1 MVMLMAAALTLAIV
15 TQDQAALRAAPKDS
29 AQQQAVLW
37 QGDSLEIRG
46 EKQDFLQVYDYRR
59 ERAGYIRAAQVRKV
73 SLEATDAPELLSV
86 VRFLRD
92 TPGAESLGISYAAA
106 YLKAAPAA
114 AITAEPFDA
123 LGTMADRLARR
134 ASAKQSK
141 QGDVVIAAHLEAA
154 ARYGVGIRSFE
165 REGRMQLC
173 YDGEAFRRVLAMT
186 SASQSQRAAAVL
198 GLTRQECVDPALG
211 PGARVALDDWRA
223 EVLERVEL
231 KDLPVH
237 VKNRVHMRRAMAWSS
252 VAFARARKGLSATEA
267 GQRALDELGMVE
279 PAELSEDDAA
289 AYAEAGVR
297 AGSVRWAAEAGSG
310 AAAPQSSAAPM
321 QATKAGFRQAAGGQA
336 ASVATI
342 NGVGAAVGA
351 AHGGLGVVAVA
362 GQPGETCVLLVDG
375 KHDQQ
380 HPLARRCSYG
390 VVWVASARGNAQGT
404 ALALAVQ
411 PVDGWREMW
420 LFHQTSGGWLV
431 DMLPPAAADP
441 DIGYAEFAG
450 WVPGTQNMLVAR
462 EARVDGRFKRSF
474 ELVEINTL
482 ATLKSADKPSSLS
495 LFYRWQDPA
504 WKRQTVALR

>member
-1 MVMLMAAALTLAIV
+1 MVMLMAAAVTLAIV

-73 SLEATDAPELLSV
+73 SLEAVDAPELLSV

-114 AITAEPFDA
+114 SITAEPFDA

-134 ASAKQSK
+134 ASAKQGK
-141 QGDVVIAAHLEAA
+141 QGDVVIAAHLEAVA
-154 ARYGVGIRSFE
+154 QYGVGIRSFE

-173 YDGEAFRRVLAMT
+173 YDGEAFRRVLAMA
-186 SASQSQRAAAVL
+186 SAQPQQRAAAAL

-211 PGARVALDDWRA
+211 PGARVALDDWRSQ
-223 EVLERVEL
+223 VLERMDM
-231 KDLPVH
+231 KDLPGH
-237 VKNRVHMRRAMAWSS
+237 VKNRVRMRRAMVWSS
-252 VAFARARKGLSATEA
+252 VAFERARKGQSFSEA
-267 GQRALDELGMVE
+267 GQRALDELGMVD
-279 PAELSEDDAA
+279 PADLTEDDAT

-297 AGSVRWAAEAGSG
+297 VGSARWAAELGNAGAVAGG
-310 AAAPQSSAAPM
+310 AQSSAA
-321 QATKAGFRQAAGGQA
+321 AGLLR
-336 ASVATI
+336 
-342 NGVGAAVGA
+342 
-351 AHGGLGVVAVA
+351 VAVVT
-362 GQPGETCVLLVDG
+362 GQPGETCVLLIDD

-380 HPLARRCSYG
+380 HALARRCSYG
-390 VVWVASARGNAQGT
+390 VVWPASARANAQGS
-404 ALALAVQ
+404 ALAMAVQ
-411 PVDGWREMW
+411 PMDGWREMW
-420 LFHQTSGGWLV
+420 LFHQTRDGWLV
-431 DMLPPAAADP
+431 DVLPPAAADP
-441 DIGYAEFAG
+441 DLGYVEFAG
-450 WVPGTQNMLVAR
+450 WVPGTQSMLVAR

-474 ELVEINTL
+474 ELVDINTL
-482 ATLKSADKPSSLS
+482 ATLKSADKPSSLN

>member
-1 MVMLMAAALTLAIV
+1 MLMAAALTLAIV

-73 SLEATDAPELLSV
+73 SLEAVDAPELLSV

-114 AITAEPFDA
+114 SITAEPFDA

-134 ASAKQSK
+134 ASAKQGK
-141 QGDVVIAAHLEAA
+141 QGDAVIAAHLEAVA
-154 ARYGVGIRSFE
+154 QYGVGIRSFE

-173 YDGEAFRRVLAMT
+173 YDGEAFRRVLAMA
-186 SASQSQRAAAVL
+186 SAQPQQRVSAAL

-211 PGARVALDDWRA
+211 PGARVALDDWRSQ
-223 EVLERVEL
+223 VLERVDM
-231 KDLPVH
+231 KDLPGH
-237 VKNRVHMRRAMAWSS
+237 VKNRVRMRRAMVWSS
-252 VAFARARKGLSATEA
+252 VAFERARKGQSFSEA

-279 PAELSEDDAA
+279 PADLAEDDAS

-297 AGSVRWAAEAGSG
+297 VGSARWAAELGNVGGVAGG
-310 AAAPQSSAAPM
+310 AQSSAA
-321 QATKAGFRQAAGGQA
+321 AGGLR
-336 ASVATI
+336 VA
-342 NGVGAAVGA
+342 
-351 AHGGLGVVAVA
+351 LVA
-362 GQPGETCVLLVDG
+362 GQPGETCVQLVDD

-380 HPLARRCSYG
+380 HALARRCSYG
-390 VVWVASARGNAQGT
+390 VVWPASARANAQGS
-404 ALALAVQ
+404 ALAMAVQ
-411 PVDGWREMW
+411 PMDGWREMW
-420 LFHQTSGGWLV
+420 LFHQTRDGWLV
-431 DMLPPAAADP
+431 DVLPPAAADP
-441 DIGYAEFAG
+441 DLGYVEFAG

-474 ELVEINTL
+474 ELVDINTL

-504 WKRQTVALR
+504 WKRQTIALR

>member
-15 TQDQAALRAAPKDS
+15 TQDQTALRAAPKDS

-73 SLEATDAPELLSV
+73 SLEAADAPELLSV

-141 QGDVVIAAHLEAA
+141 QGDMAIAAHLEVV

-173 YDGEAFRRVLAMT
+173 YDGEAFRRVLAMA
-186 SASQSQRAAAVL
+186 SASQPQRAAAAL

-223 EVLERVEL
+223 EVLERVEF
-231 KDLPVH
+231 KDLPAH
-237 VKNRVHMRRAMAWSS
+237 VKNRVHMRRAMVWSS
-252 VAFARARKGLSATEA
+252 VAFARARKGLSSTEA

-279 PAELSEDDAA
+279 PAELTEDDAA

-297 AGSVRWAAEAGSG
+297 AGSVRWAAQSL
-310 AAAPQSSAAPM
+310 AAPAGVITVGSSL
-321 QATKAGFRQAAGGQA
+321 R
-336 ASVATI
+336 
-342 NGVGAAVGA
+342 
-351 AHGGLGVVAVA
+351 VVALA

-390 VVWVASARGNAQGT
+390 AVWAASARANAQGT

-420 LFHQTSGGWLV
+420 LFHQTSDGWLIDV
-431 DMLPPAAADP
+431 MPPAAADP

-504 WKRQTVALR
+504 WKRQTIALR

>member
-73 SLEATDAPELLSV
+73 SLEAADAPELLSV

-114 AITAEPFDA
+114 AITVEPFDA

-141 QGDVVIAAHLEAA
+141 QGDVVIAAHLEAV

-173 YDGEAFRRVLAMT
+173 YDGEAFRRVLAMA
-186 SASQSQRAAAVL
+186 SASQSQRASAVL

-231 KDLPVH
+231 KDLPAH
-237 VKNRVHMRRAMAWSS
+237 VKNRVHMRRAMVWSS
-252 VAFARARKGLSATEA
+252 VTFARARKGLSSTEP

-279 PAELSEDDAA
+279 PAELTEDDAA

-297 AGSVRWAAEAGSG
+297 AGSVRWSAQSL
-310 AAAPQSSAAPM
+310 AAP
-321 QATKAGFRQAAGGQA
+321 AAG
-336 ASVATI
+336 
-342 NGVGAAVGA
+342 
-351 AHGGLGVVAVA
+351 LRVVAVA

-390 VVWVASARGNAQGT
+390 VVWTASARANAQGT

-420 LFHQTSGGWLV
+420 LFHQTSEGWLV
-431 DMLPPAAADP
+431 DVMPPAAADP

-504 WKRQTVALR
+504 WKRQTIALR

>member
-15 TQDQAALRAAPKDS
+15 TQDQAALRAAPKDA

-73 SLEATDAPELLSV
+73 SLEAADAPELLSV

-141 QGDVVIAAHLEAA
+141 QGDMAIAAHLEAV

-173 YDGEAFRRVLAMT
+173 YDGEAFRRVLAMA
-186 SASQSQRAAAVL
+186 SASQPQRAAAAL

-231 KDLPVH
+231 KDLPAH
-237 VKNRVHMRRAMAWSS
+237 VKNRVHMRRAMVWSS
-252 VAFARARKGLSATEA
+252 VAFARARKGLSSTEA

-279 PAELSEDDAA
+279 PAELTEDDAA

-297 AGSVRWAAEAGSG
+297 AGSVRWAAQSLAAPAGVITVGSG
-310 AAAPQSSAAPM
+310 L
-321 QATKAGFRQAAGGQA
+321 R
-336 ASVATI
+336 
-342 NGVGAAVGA
+342 
-351 AHGGLGVVAVA
+351 VVALA
-362 GQPGETCVLLVDG
+362 GQPRETCVLLVDG

-390 VVWVASARGNAQGT
+390 AVWAASARANAQGT

-420 LFHQTSGGWLV
+420 LFHQTSNGWLIDV
-431 DMLPPAAADP
+431 MPPAAADP

-504 WKRQTVALR
+504 WKRQTIALR

>member
-1 MVMLMAAALTLAIV
+1 MVMLMAAAVTLAIV

-73 SLEATDAPELLSV
+73 SLEAADAPELLSV

-114 AITAEPFDA
+114 VITAEPFDA

-134 ASAKQSK
+134 ASAKQGK
-141 QGDVVIAAHLEAA
+141 QGDLVIAAHLEAVA
-154 ARYGVGIRSFE
+154 HYGVSIRSFE

-173 YDGEAFRRVLAMT
+173 YDGEAFRRVLAMA
-186 SASQSQRAAAVL
+186 SAQPQQRAAAAL

-223 EVLERVEL
+223 QVLERVEL

-237 VKNRVHMRRAMAWSS
+237 VKNRVYMRRAMVWSS
-252 VAFARARKGLSATEA
+252 VAFERARKGQSFSEA

-279 PAELSEDDAA
+279 PSELTEDDAA

-297 AGSVRWAAEAGSG
+297 AGSARWAAEVGNVGGVAGG
-310 AAAPQSSAAPM
+310 AQSSAA
-321 QATKAGFRQAAGGQA
+321 ARGLR
-336 ASVATI
+336 VA
-342 NGVGAAVGA
+342 
-351 AHGGLGVVAVA
+351 AVA
-362 GQPGETCVLLVDG
+362 GQPGESCVLLVDD

-380 HPLARRCSYG
+380 HALARRCGYG
-390 VVWVASARGNAQGT
+390 VVWPASARANAQGT

-411 PVDGWREMW
+411 PMDGWREMW
-420 LFHQTSGGWLV
+420 LFHHTRDGWLV
-431 DMLPPAAADP
+431 DVLPPAAADP

-450 WVPGTQNMLVAR
+450 WVPGSQNLLVAR

-474 ELVEINTL
+474 ELVDINTL

-504 WKRQTVALR
+504 WKRQTVSLR

>member
-1 MVMLMAAALTLAIV
+1 MLMAAALTLAIV
-15 TQDQAALRAAPKDS
+15 TQDQAALRAAPKDA

-73 SLEATDAPELLSV
+73 SLEAADAPELLSV

-106 YLKAAPAA
+106 YLKAVPAA

-141 QGDVVIAAHLEAA
+141 QGDVAIAAHLEAV

-173 YDGEAFRRVLAMT
+173 YDGEAFRRVLAMA
-186 SASQSQRAAAVL
+186 SASQPQRAAAAL

-231 KDLPVH
+231 KDLPAH
-237 VKNRVHMRRAMAWSS
+237 VKNRVHMRRAMVWSS
-252 VAFARARKGLSATEA
+252 VAFARARKGLSSTEA

-279 PAELSEDDAA
+279 PAELTEDDAA

-297 AGSVRWAAEAGSG
+297 AGSVRWAAQSL
-310 AAAPQSSAAPM
+310 AAPAGVITVGSSL
-321 QATKAGFRQAAGGQA
+321 R
-336 ASVATI
+336 
-342 NGVGAAVGA
+342 
-351 AHGGLGVVAVA
+351 VVALA

-390 VVWVASARGNAQGT
+390 AVWAASARANAQGT

-420 LFHQTSGGWLV
+420 LFHQASDGWLIDV
-431 DMLPPAAADP
+431 MPPAAADP

-504 WKRQTVALR
+504 WKRQTIALR